1 MILKS
6 ICFLFMEQDNSRN
19 TLVGQAN
26 GPSILVLILWQWQQG
41 TQFRESTW
49 ASASCGPFYLYSLGI
64 HHFWICDVR
73 GDIPTCNLQY
83 LFMDLLSMNLS
94 LSLNY
99 VEVNPF
105 GIVVQ

>member
-1 MILKS
+1 MAVAAGHA
-6 ICFLFMEQDNSRN
+6 F
-19 TLVGQAN
+19 
-26 GPSILVLILWQWQQG
+26 
-41 TQFRESTW
+41 FRESTW
-49 ASASCGPFYLYSLGI
+49 ASASCGLFHLYSLGI

-83 LFMDLLSMNLS
+83 LFMDLLYMNLS

-105 GIVVQ
+105 GIVVQGLKLGAFISEFWFLNTK